1 MITTSTT
8 SPTDA
13 ESIDD
18 VIRRAVAGGVT
29 LAEIEAL
36 IVRARAGRDRSRCPE
51 CGAELAPLA
60 VGIVGCLSCG
70 IRVETRSI
78 AATLEL
84 RDAQRTAEI
93 STPVI
98 DLALPNRVIEIAASF
113 FHVRPPRRLLRPG
126 RHRDICAARWVA
138 SWLLRQ
144 QGWTTLKI
152 GRFFSIDHSTVIHGL
167 RRVANDVT
175 LRRVAHAAAELL
187 AARSARAET

>member
-1 MITTSTT
+1 MSAGPVVSPVAPEET
-8 SPTDA
+8 SPPGSDY
-13 ESIDD
+13 E
-18 VIRRAVAGGVT
+18 R
-29 LAEIEAL
+29 LADLFTTIYA
-36 IVRARAGRDRSRCPE
+36 
-51 CGAELAPLA
+51 
-60 VGIVGCLSCG
+60 
-70 IRVETRSI
+70 ETRSI

-84 RDAQRTAEI
+84 LDARRAAEI

-98 DLALPNRVIEIAASF
+98 DLDLPNRIIEVAASF

-167 RRVANDVT
+167 QRVANDLA
-175 LRRVAHAAAELL
+175 LRHVAL
-187 AARSARAET
+187 AASNLIAADPGRNR